1 MLCST
6 KGSSGKGSL
15 CALMRNLCGPGAY
28 ANIPLADFGKEFGLE
43 PLLRAT
49 AIIADKNDA
58 GTYIDGAA
66 NLKAV
71 ITSDTILVSRK
82 FKLPVAFRFHGLM
95 VQGLNGMPRLKD
107 RSDSFWRRQLFIPF
121 TQCFAGVER
130 EYIREDYLNRS
141 EVLEYVLWKV
151 LNMSYYQ
158 LSEPTACKVASN
170 EYKKSGDPLAQFI
183 EEILPQC
190 VWDLL
195 PLEFLYDLYRAW
207 MRRNSPS
214 DTLLGKCGFAKE
226 LEEKV
231 NRLPDWTF
239 GRDKIYR
246 TGHLLDKYEPLV
258 DEYGLTNWANMSF
271 PPALNGKKSGYRGLR
286 RVTVQSGTADDK

>member
-1 MLCST
+1 M
-6 KGSSGKGSL
+6 
-15 CALMRNLCGPGAY
+15 
-28 ANIPLADFGKEFGLE
+28 
-43 PLLRAT
+43 
-49 AIIADKNDA
+49 
-58 GTYIDGAA
+58 
-66 NLKAV
+66 
-71 ITSDTILVSRK
+71 
-82 FKLPVAFRFHGLM
+82 
-95 VQGLNGMPRLKD
+95 
-107 RSDSFWRRQLFIPF
+107 
-121 TQCFAGVER
+121 
-130 EYIREDYLNRS
+130 DYYR
-141 EVLEYVLWKV
+141 
-151 LNMSYYQ
+151 
-158 LSEPTACKVASN
+158 LSEPMACKVASN
-170 EYKKSGDPLAQFI
+170 EYKKSDDPLAQFI

-271 PPALNGKKSGYRGLR
+271 PPALNGTKSGYRGLR